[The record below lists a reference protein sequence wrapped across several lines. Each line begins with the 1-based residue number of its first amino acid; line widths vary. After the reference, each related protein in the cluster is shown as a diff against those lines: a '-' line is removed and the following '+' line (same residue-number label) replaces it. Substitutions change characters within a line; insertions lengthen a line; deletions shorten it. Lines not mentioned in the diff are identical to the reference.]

1 MTSSDPDADRF
12 TIRTATER
20 DGDAV
25 ATLFEE
31 SPDEGAISF
40 TPRFTA
46 DAYTFYAG
54 LRPETT
60 GFLAEAPDGR
70 LAGVGFVSLIDAR
83 VDGRLRPTGLLNAL
97 AVHPDYRGRGL
108 GKRLARRRIAF
119 ARDRL
124 GEGAVAFAN
133 VQNGNAPSRAVAKSW
148 ADGFAG
154 SFRMQPLA
162 PASASGSDYDVHDVR
177 DGELATAV
185 DGSNGFY
192 ADTEL
197 YRPYDADGLASRLAE
212 SPLSEPVHRYLV
224 ATAGGEVQAGG
235 FLTEAHRGM
244 VLRVESLPPEL
255 EAADELPAAIP
266 ESRELRMTMIADLWH
281 APGRADAAEAIVAA
295 ARAEPGGANRIVVN
309 YDPDAPIADAVPG
322 PAEGA
327 MELSVP
333 VVGVEVAAATSLAPV
348 F

>member
-1 MTSSDPDADRF
+1 MVTSDAGPF
-12 TIRTATER
+12 TIRVATED

-25 ATLFEE
+25 AALFEE

-46 DAYTFYAG
+46 DAYAFYAG

-70 LAGVGFVSLIDAR
+70 LAGVGFVSLTDAR
-83 VDGRLRPTGLLNAL
+83 VGGRLRPTGLLNAL

-119 ARDRL
+119 VRERL
-124 GEGAVAFAN
+124 GEDAVAFAN
-133 VQNGNAPSRAVAKSW
+133 IQNGNDPSRAVAASW

-162 PASASGSDYDVHDVR
+162 PASAAGSDYDVHDVR
-177 DGELATAV
+177 DGELAAAV
-185 DGSNGFY
+185 DGSNAFY
-192 ADTEL
+192 ADAEL
-197 YRPYDADGLASRLAE
+197 YRPYDADGLGTRLAT

-224 ATAGGEVQAGG
+224 ATADGEVHAGAS
-235 FLTEAHRGM
+235 LTEAHRGM
-244 VLRVESLPPEL
+244 ALRVESLPPEL

-266 ESRELRMTMIADLWH
+266 ESRELRMRMIADLWH

-295 ARAEPGGANRIVVN
+295 ARAEPGGANRVVVN

-322 PAEGA
+322 PVEGA

-333 VVGVEVAAATSLAPV
+333 VVDAEVDPEAPLAPV